1 MLMPEKQP
9 SASRTLVPTPLA
21 DKSRPLADIPA
32 SRRANA
38 FSGPAPMWITA
49 ASLYT
54 VTILTTRG
62 NIVAELYRDTPMSTN
77 NFVTLA
83 SNGFYDGLKFHR
95 VEPGFVIQGGDPAGN
110 GTGGPGYT
118 IPAEVKHK
126 HTHGALA
133 WARTSDR
140 VNPKRDSS
148 GSQFYIA
155 LTDLPQ
161 LDGAYTVF
169 GQVIQGMDV
178 IGKVKVGDVIKE
190 INVTETPG

>member
-1 MLMPEKQP
+1 MPEKQP
-9 SASRTLVPTPLA
+9 SAPRALAPTPPGRH
-21 DKSRPLADIPA
+21 KSRPLADIPA
-32 SRRANA
+32 PRRADA
-38 FSGPAPMWITA
+38 FSGPAPMWITTA
-49 ASLYT
+49 TLYT
-54 VTILTTRG
+54 VTIVTTRG
-62 NIVAELYRDTPMSTN
+62 NIVAELYQDTPLSAN

-83 SNGFYDGLKFHR
+83 HNGFYDGLTFHR
-95 VEPGFVIQGGDPAGN
+95 VEPGFVIQGGDPSGN

-118 IPAEVKHK
+118 IPAEIKHK

-155 LTDLPQ
+155 LTHLPQ

-169 GQVIQGMDV
+169 GQVIKGMDV
-178 IGKVKVGDVIKE
+178 LGKIKVGDVIQE
-190 INVTETPG
+190 IKVSETPR